1 MKCLS
6 IAGKYCSIT
15 TEEGKRTPI
24 RRNGQYRNQYTL
36 GKARQQRLA
45 GLRRT
50 LCSLAVQPELFIT
63 LIIPHNGRKPFDYPT
78 CRKVF
83 SSFTKKLKYHF
94 KKSWFIYKCEWKEN
108 VGFHFHMLG
117 NLFKK
122 SRLNFSQEKHQFVE
136 ELWDAS
142 LASVKIRTAPDTTT
156 ACCIKPCE
164 FDKHVGYITKPEKW
178 SYDIGF
184 IKMSVKSHMWGCI
197 GKKNIKFAPKTTA
210 KFSERACSIF
220 LRKLKYKLSRTKFNT
235 RYLDEI
241 KNKKTASIC
250 HIDNEIM
257 LEALKEACEAVRD
270 GSTVEKI

>member
-1 MKCLS
+1 
-6 IAGKYCSIT
+6 
-15 TEEGKRTPI
+15 
-24 RRNGQYRNQYTL
+24 
-36 GKARQQRLA
+36 
-45 GLRRT
+45 
-50 LCSLAVQPELFIT
+50 
-63 LIIPHNGRKPFDYPT
+63 
-78 CRKVF
+78 
-83 SSFTKKLKYHF
+83 
-94 KKSWFIYKCEWKEN
+94 
-108 VGFHFHMLG
+108 MLG

-122 SRLNFSQEKHQFVE
+122 SSLNFSQEEHQFVE

-197 GKKNIKFAPKTTA
+197 GKKNIKFEPKTTA

-220 LRKLKYKLSRTKFNT
+220 LRKLKCKLSRTKFNT

-250 HIDNEIM
+250 YIDNEIM
-257 LEALKEACEAVRD
+257 LEALRESCKAVRD
-270 GSTVEKI
+270 GSAVKEI

>member
-50 LCSLAVQPELFIT
+50 LCSLAVPPELFIT
-63 LIIPHNGRKPFDYPT
+63 LIIPNNGRQPFDYPT
-78 CRKVF
+78 YRKVF
-83 SSFTKKLKYHF
+83 NSFTKKLKYHF

-122 SRLNFSQEKHQFVE
+122 SISSSKSCGMRHSHQPKYVQ
-136 ELWDAS
+136 LQTRQRPVAS
-142 LASVKIRTAPDTTT
+142 SHVNLPSMLAISP
-156 ACCIKPCE
+156 
-164 FDKHVGYITKPEKW
+164 
-178 SYDIGF
+178 SL
-184 IKMSVKSHMWGCI
+184 
-197 GKKNIKFAPKTTA
+197 KNGVTI
-210 KFSERACSIF
+210 
-220 LRKLKYKLSRTKFNT
+220 
-235 RYLDEI
+235 
-241 KNKKTASIC
+241 
-250 HIDNEIM
+250 
-257 LEALKEACEAVRD
+257 
-270 GSTVEKI
+270 